1 LVESGIPHIA
11 VITGGRSPRPDL
23 LAELS
28 GKLGRVRLDE
38 FGALDGVSEQALT
51 SATPEADEASFFAP
65 IGGGAHAVVSVAL
78 MEKQVGHLVARL
90 DRLGFDLIVIA
101 ATALFA
107 PVSART
113 PIVHGQQ
120 AVDAWISAL
129 VAGDTSIGLIFPLAR
144 QGGQLATG
152 HRTQFQSA
160 NATIKGGH
168 SARLAQAAS
177 HVSLADFIVMQSVGY
192 TEAMAQQ
199 VAKASRKPV
208 VTARG
213 IIAAAIRLR
222 LDEIMGRR
230 SAPSSEGYTGAELLR
245 RLPEAKA
252 LLTPRES
259 EVLAH
264 VLEGGANK
272 PIARAL
278 HISHRT
284 VEIHRSR
291 AMAKLGV
298 RSVTELIRRS
308 LTAPRPEPPN

>member
-1 LVESGIPHIA
+1 LAETRIPHIA
-11 VITGGRSPRPDL
+11 VITGGRSPRPEL

-28 GKLGRVRLDE
+28 AKLGQIRFDE
-38 FGALDGVSEQALT
+38 FGALDGVSDEVL
-51 SATPEADEASFFAP
+51 ADHAPGPDEPSFFAP
-65 IGGGAHAVVSVAL
+65 LGGGANVVVSVAL
-78 MEKQVGHLVARL
+78 MEKQVGHLVAQL
-90 DRLGFDLIVIA
+90 DGRNYDLIVIA

-107 PVSART
+107 PLSART
-113 PIVHGQQ
+113 PIVNGQQ
-120 AVDAWISAL
+120 AVDAWVSAL
-129 VAGDTSIGLIFPLAR
+129 AVGDVNIGLIFPLSR
-144 QGGQLATG
+144 QGDQLATS
-152 HRTQFQSA
+152 HRTQLQSA

-177 HVSLADFIVMQSVGY
+177 RVSRADLIVMQSVGY

-199 VAKASRKPV
+199 VARESGKPV

-213 IIAAAIRLR
+213 IIAAAVRLR
-222 LDEIMGRR
+222 LDEVMGR
-230 SAPSSEGYTGAELLR
+230 SSEPTSDGYTGAELLR
-245 RLPEAKA
+245 RLPEAKT

-259 EVLAH
+259 EVLAY

-272 PIARAL
+272 SIARTL

-284 VEIHRSR
+284 VEIHRAR

-308 LTAPRPEPPN
+308 FTAPRVEPPA

>member
-1 LVESGIPHIA
+1 MAETRIPHIA
-11 VITGGRSPRPDL
+11 VITGGRSPRPEL

-28 GKLGRVRLDE
+28 AKLGQIRFDE
-38 FGALDGVSEQALT
+38 FGALDGVSDAAL
-51 SATPEADEASFFAP
+51 ADHAPGPDEPSFFAP
-65 IGGGAHAVVSVAL
+65 LGGGANVVVSVAL
-78 MEKQVGHLVARL
+78 MEKQVGHLVAQL
-90 DRLGFDLIVIA
+90 DDRGYDLVVIA

-107 PVSART
+107 PLSART

-120 AVDAWISAL
+120 AVDAWVSAL
-129 VAGDTSIGLIFPLAR
+129 AVGDINIGLIFPLSR
-144 QGGQLATG
+144 QGNQLAIS
-152 HRTQFQSA
+152 HRTQLQSA

-177 HVSLADFIVMQSVGY
+177 RVSRADLIVMQSVGY

-199 VAKASRKPV
+199 VARESGKPV

-222 LDEIMGRR
+222 LDEVMGRR
-230 SAPSSEGYTGAELLR
+230 SEPQSDGYTGAELLR
-245 RLPEAKA
+245 RLPEAKT

-259 EVLAH
+259 EVLAY

-272 PIARAL
+272 SIARAL
-278 HISHRT
+278 RISHRT

-308 LTAPRPEPPN
+308 FTAPRAEPPT

>member
-1 LVESGIPHIA
+1 LVETRTPHIA
-11 VITGGRSPRPDL
+11 VITGGRSPRPEL
-23 LAELS
+23 LAELCAR
-28 GKLGRVRLDE
+28 LGQIRCDE
-38 FGALDGVSEQALT
+38 FGALDGVSDKTL
-51 SATPEADEASFFAP
+51 ADHAPGPDEPSFFAP
-65 IGGGAHAVVSVAL
+65 LGGGANVVISVAL
-78 MEKQVGHLVARL
+78 MEKQVGRIVARL
-90 DRLGFDLIVIA
+90 DDRGYDLIVIA

-107 PVSART
+107 PLSART
-113 PIVHGQQ
+113 PIVHGQH
-120 AVDAWISAL
+120 AVDAWVSAL
-129 VAGDTSIGLIFPLAR
+129 VVGDIGIGMIYPLPR
-144 QGGQLATG
+144 QGGQLATS
-152 HRTQFQSA
+152 HRTQLQSA

-177 HVSLADFIVMQSVGY
+177 RVSRADFIVMQSVGY
-192 TEAMAQQ
+192 TEAMAQE
-199 VAKASRKPV
+199 VARESGKPV

-213 IIAAAIRLR
+213 IIAAAIRMR
-222 LDEIMGRR
+222 LDEVIGRM
-230 SAPSSEGYTGAELLR
+230 SERPADVYTGAELLR
-245 RLPEAKA
+245 RLPEAKT

-291 AMAKLGV
+291 AMAKLGA

-308 LTAPRPEPPN
+308 LTTPRAEPPH

>member
-1 LVESGIPHIA
+1 MRISRIA
-11 VITGGRSPRPDL
+11 VITGGRSPRPEL

-28 GKLGRVRLDE
+28 ARLGPVRCDE
-38 FGALDGVSEQALT
+38 FGALDDVSEDVLAHR
-51 SATPEADEASFFAP
+51 APDPEAPSFLAP
-65 IGGGAHAVVSVAL
+65 LGGGANVVVSVAL
-78 MEKQVGHLVARL
+78 MEEQVARL
-90 DRLGFDLIVIA
+90 VGRLDELGYDLVVIA

-113 PIVHGQQ
+113 PVVHGQR

-129 VAGDTSIGLIFPLAR
+129 AVGDINIGLIYPLSR
-144 QGGQLATG
+144 QGKQLATFA

-168 SARLAQAAS
+168 SAYLTQAAS
-177 HVSLADFIVMQSVGY
+177 RVSRADLIVMQSVGY
-192 TEAMAQQ
+192 TEAMAEQ
-199 VAKASRKPV
+199 VARESGKPV

-213 IIAAAIRLR
+213 IIAAAMRLR
-222 LDEIMGRR
+222 LDEIMGRM
-230 SAPSSEGYTGAELLR
+230 SEPPADGYTGAELLK
-245 RLPEAKA
+245 RLPEAKT
-252 LLTPRES
+252 LLTPREN

-291 AMAKLGV
+291 AMAKLGA

-308 LTAPRPEPPN
+308 LKAPRAEPPT